1 MPMKVR
7 LYSISLVLLCAV
19 LVAPL
24 NAQAKPAVK
33 PPVAKPAAGSEAA
46 PPKKVSPPVSA
57 PASESDDEA
66 DDNPEVKSEAK
77 PETKPEVESTKK
89 EAAPALV
96 VTPPPADADEPQN
109 HHYLRGGLMATNTY
123 YIDPVI
129 NPGLF
134 AGFYRPFAKYA
145 YNEKYSAT
153 ARGLLTVKHYIEPIG
168 ALQQTKVTGSVEILA
183 AEAKYDRHTFTAGRS
198 FYMIEQGLL
207 FANFA
212 DGFGYTGRFP
222 FGQLRGFATYSAEY
236 GAAACVLNVTGC
248 NGDPGPFVNT
258 PNLLPDSGVQN
269 SGRRIFFAAEYYT
282 PEYLGAQATAY
293 ALYSRDMISEDAS
306 RTKYAYHPWY
316 GGLGLRGYIVN
327 SNLRYRADMIYQG
340 GSTYN
345 LVLNGVSAPATISAM
360 AALVNF
366 TYNLPVLTQYDAQLT
381 AEVAAGSGDAD
392 ASRMTNASQSN
403 TDGSY
408 TAFHNFGSFSGG
420 LALKPRL
427 ANLQVVR
434 LGTYFR
440 PLKPNF
446 ALRNLAV
453 QLKYSYYRKSVATGG
468 ISDPAATEASSDVG
482 HAGDLAVT
490 FNPMADLQFFWGFG
504 VFRPGSAYPV
514 LNFDGTDGQAW
525 RYAHL
530 VSLTLIF

>member
-1 MPMKVR
+1 MNSR
-7 LYSISLVLLCAV
+7 SLLYLLA
-19 LVAPL
+19 LILAYSVAPL
-24 NAQAKPAVK
+24 AAQQKRAKKPTAAKPQPASQK
-33 PPVAKPAAGSEAA
+33 PEKPAATRVEVAEEDAADAKSAAEAETKIA
-46 PPKKVSPPVSA
+46 PPPV
-57 PASESDDEA
+57 
-66 DDNPEVKSEAK
+66 
-77 PETKPEVESTKK
+77 
-89 EAAPALV
+89 L
-96 VTPPPADADEPQN
+96 VTPPAVEAEEPQN

-134 AGFYRPFAKYA
+134 AGFYRPFAKYS
-145 YNEKYSAT
+145 YNDKYSGV
-153 ARGLLTVKHYIEPIG
+153 ARGLLTVKHYVEPVG
-168 ALQQTKVTGSVEILA
+168 TLQQTKVTGSIELLA
-183 AEAKYDRHTFTAGRS
+183 AEAKYDRHVFTAGRS

-212 DGFGYTGRFP
+212 DGFGYNGRFP
-222 FGQLRGFATYSAEY
+222 FGQLRGFATYSADY
-236 GAAACVLNVTGC
+236 GTSACALNVTGC
-248 NGDPGPFVNT
+248 NGDAGPFVNT
-258 PNLLPDSGVQN
+258 PNLLPDSGIQN
-269 SGRRIFFAAEYYT
+269 SGRRVFFAAEYFT
-282 PEYLGAQATAY
+282 PEYAGSQATAY
-293 ALYSRDMISEDAS
+293 ALYSRDMISEDTS

-327 SNLRYRADMIYQG
+327 SNLRYRADIIYQG

-345 LVLNGVSAPATISAM
+345 LVLNGVSEAATISAM
-360 AALVNF
+360 AALANV
-366 TYNLPVLTQYDAQLT
+366 TYNLPVLRDYDSQLT

-392 ASRMTNASQSN
+392 SSRMTNASQSN
-403 TDGSY
+403 TEGSY
-408 TAFHNFGSFSGG
+408 TAFHNFGSYSGG

-427 ANLQVVR
+427 ANMQIVR

-446 ALRNLAV
+446 TLRNLAV

-468 ISDPAATEASSDVG
+468 ISDPAATQASNDVG
-482 HAGDLAVT
+482 HAGDLALT

-504 VFRPGSAYPV
+504 IFKPGAAYPQ

-530 VSLTLIF
+530 FSLTLIF

>member
-1 MPMKVR
+1 MKAQ
-7 LYSISLVLLCAV
+7 SFFISFALLFLVLA
-19 LVAPL
+19 APL
-24 NAQAKPAVK
+24 AAQVTPAAK
-33 PPVAKPAAGSEAA
+33 PPVAKPGGKSDATPS
-46 PPKKVSPPVSA
+46 KKETA
-57 PASESDDEA
+57 PASVPADETDDE
-66 DDNPEVKSEAK
+66 PEVKAEA
-77 PETKPEVESTKK
+77 EVVKK
-89 EAAPALV
+89 ESAAPV
-96 VTPPPADADEPQN
+96 VVPLPAADVDEPSA

-134 AGFYRPFAKYA
+134 AGFYRPFAKYS
-145 YNEKYSAT
+145 YNEKYSAS
-153 ARGLLTVKHYIEPIG
+153 ARGLLTLKHYIEPIG
-168 ALQQTKVTGSVEILA
+168 TVQQTKLTGSIEILA

-236 GAAACVLNVTGC
+236 GAAACALNLTGC

-293 ALYSRDMISEDAS
+293 GLYSRDMISEDAS

-327 SNLRYRADMIYQG
+327 SNYRYRADVIYQG
-340 GSTYN
+340 GSTFN
-345 LVLNGVSAPATISAM
+345 LVQNGVSAPANISAV
-360 AALVNF
+360 AALLSF
-366 TYNLPVLTQYDAQLT
+366 TYNLPVLRQYDSQLT
-381 AEVAAGSGDAD
+381 AEFAAGSGDAD
-392 ASRMTNASQSN
+392 SSRMTNASQSN
-403 TDGSY
+403 TDGTY

-427 ANLQVVR
+427 ANMQVLR

-453 QLKYSYYRKSVATGG
+453 QLKYSYYRKSVAAGG
-468 ISDPAATEASSDVG
+468 ISDPGATEASADVG

-504 VFRPGSAYPV
+504 LFKPGSAYP
-514 LNFDGTDGQAW
+514 LTNFDGTDGQAW

-530 VSLTLIF
+530 ISLTLVF

>member
-1 MPMKVR
+1 MNTKLLFGFVVIV
-7 LYSISLVLLCAV
+7 LALLVV
-19 LVAPL
+19 PVD
-24 NAQAKPAVK
+24 AQVKPSEKLPAAKPETAPPK
-33 PPVAKPAAGSEAA
+33 KEAAPVAKPARQTDDEDADEEAPEPEKKVDPPPVAVA
-46 PPKKVSPPVSA
+46 PPPV
-57 PASESDDEA
+57 
-66 DDNPEVKSEAK
+66 
-77 PETKPEVESTKK
+77 
-89 EAAPALV
+89 L
-96 VTPPPADADEPQN
+96 VTPPPSETEEPKN

-134 AGFYRPFAKYA
+134 AGFYRPFAKYS
-145 YNEKYSAT
+145 YNDKYSGV
-153 ARGLLTVKHYIEPIG
+153 ARGLLTVKHYVEPIG
-168 ALQQTKVTGSVEILA
+168 TLQQTKVTGSIELLA
-183 AEAKYDRHTFTAGRS
+183 AEAKYDRHVFTAGRS

-212 DGFGYTGRFP
+212 DGFGYNGRFP
-222 FGQLRGFATYSAEY
+222 FGQLRGFATYSADY
-236 GAAACVLNVTGC
+236 GTSACALNVTGC
-248 NGDPGPFVNT
+248 NGDAGPFVNT
-258 PNLLPDSGVQN
+258 PNLLPDSGIQN
-269 SGRRIFFAAEYYT
+269 SGRRVFFAAEYFT
-282 PEYLGAQATAY
+282 PEYMGSQATAY

-316 GGLGLRGYIVN
+316 GGLGLKGYIVN
-327 SNLRYRADMIYQG
+327 SNLRYRADVIYQG

-345 LVLNGVSAPATISAM
+345 LVQNGVSAPATISAL
-360 AALVNF
+360 AALANV
-366 TYNLPVLTQYDAQLT
+366 TYNLPVLREYDSQLT

-392 ASRMTNASQSN
+392 SSRMTNASQSN

-427 ANLQVVR
+427 ANMQIVR

-446 ALRNLAV
+446 TLRNLAV

-468 ISDPAATEASSDVG
+468 ISDPAATEVSNDVG

-504 VFRPGSAYPV
+504 VFKPGSAYPV
-514 LNFDGTDGQAW
+514 LNFDGTDGQTW